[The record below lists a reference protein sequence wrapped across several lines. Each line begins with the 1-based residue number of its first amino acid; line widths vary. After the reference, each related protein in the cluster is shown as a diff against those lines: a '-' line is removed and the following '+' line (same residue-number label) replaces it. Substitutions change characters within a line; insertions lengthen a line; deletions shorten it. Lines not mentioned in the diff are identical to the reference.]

1 MENKNIANNLFLLQR
16 NESNALGYNTNFLA
30 HSYDVDFDI
39 LGKAYEGTGRA
50 YAKLILAI
58 ENNTCTSPNCEYE
71 RKQLKI
77 LKEAPALS
85 IEFMS
90 DLFSQLEVTESPNF
104 DPNNNFKYTVAN
116 SIIREKPG
124 FAKNYGYDVRLNLID
139 DGSQEMVFTGPLL
152 EEPLVINSVA
162 LQTLQQ
168 SGTSIVSDTPDINK
182 LMLALMPQVGLFEPE
197 MVDQEGELTP
207 NAEISEEFILKNVD
221 GTFDYKIIDIG
232 NGLGRNVLQFDMDKI
247 ERKAMPFLNA
257 EIAGI
262 LSSEQNAVALWNVY
276 LAQGTSVEEDDQMVQ
291 NANAA
296 SKSWSYEK
304 DLPLD
309 QNKKKKFEK
318 SFIDYFMNNYIRQ
331 FITNRLPTVTEDAA
345 VFDLQEGRKAKAQK
359 FLQDNKLT

>member
-30 HSYDVDFDI
+30 HSYDVNFDI

-50 YAKLILAI
+50 YAKLSLAI
-58 ENNTCTSPNCEYE
+58 ESNSCTSPNCEYE
-71 RKQLKI
+71 RRQLKM

-90 DLFSQLEVTESPNF
+90 DLFSQLEITESPNF

-116 SIIREKPG
+116 SIITEKPG

-139 DGSQEMVFTGPLL
+139 DGSQEMVFIGPLL
-152 EEPLVINSVA
+152 EQPLIINSVA
-162 LQTLQQ
+162 LQALQQ
-168 SGTSIVSDTPDINK
+168 TGTSIVSDTPDINK

-197 MVDQEGELTP
+197 NVVDGELSP
-207 NAEISEEFILKNVD
+207 NAEIAEEFMLRNVD

-232 NGLGRNVLQFDMDKI
+232 NGLGRNVLQFDMDRI

-257 EIAGI
+257 EVAGV

-296 SKSWSYEK
+296 EKSWSYEK

-309 QNKKKKFEK
+309 QSKKKKFEK
-318 SFIDYFMNNYIRQ
+318 SFIDYFMNNYIKQ
-331 FITNRLPTVTEDAA
+331 FITDRLPTVTQDAA
-345 VFDLQEGRKAKAQK
+345 VFDLEEAKKAKAQK

>member
-16 NESNALGYNTNFLA
+16 NESNALGYNKNFLA
-30 HSYDVDFDI
+30 HGYDVDFDI
-39 LGKAYEGTGRA
+39 LGKAYENTGRS
-50 YAKLILAI
+50 YAKLTIAI
-58 ENNTCTSPNCEYE
+58 ENNNCTSLNCEYE

-90 DLFSQLEVTESPNF
+90 ELFSQLEITESSNF

-116 SIIREKPG
+116 SIITEKPG
-124 FAKNYGYDVRLNLID
+124 FAKNYGYDVKLNLID

-152 EEPLVINSVA
+152 KEPLVINSVA
-162 LQTLQQ
+162 LQSLQQ
-168 SGTSIVSDTPDINK
+168 TGTSIVADTPDINK
-182 LMLALMPQVGLFEPE
+182 LMLAIMPQVGLFEPE
-197 MVDQEGELTP
+197 MVVDGELSP
-207 NAEISEEFILKNVD
+207 NAEISEEFILKNID

-257 EIAGI
+257 EVAGI
-262 LSSEQNAVALWNVY
+262 LASEQNAVALWNVY

-304 DLPLD
+304 DLPLE

-318 SFIDYFMNNYIRQ
+318 SFIDYFMNNYVKQ
-331 FITNRLPTVTEDAA
+331 FITNRLPTVTEGAA
-345 VFDLQEGRKAKAQK
+345 VFDLAEAKKAKAQK

>member
-16 NESNALGYNTNFLA
+16 NESNALGYNENFLK

-50 YAKLILAI
+50 YAKLVLAI
-58 ENNTCTSPNCEYE
+58 ENNTCTSDNCEYE
-71 RKQLKI
+71 RKQLDI
-77 LKEAPALS
+77 LKKAPGMS
-85 IEFMS
+85 IAFMQE
-90 DLFSQLEVTESPNF
+90 LFSQLEEVESPNF

-116 SIIREKPG
+116 SIIRERPG
-124 FAKNYGYDVRLNLID
+124 FSKNYGYDVRLRLID
-139 DGSQEMVFTGPLL
+139 DGSQEMIFTGPLF
-152 EEPLVINSVA
+152 ERPLIINSMALESLSQTGTTIVA
-162 LQTLQQ
+162 E
-168 SGTSIVSDTPDINK
+168 TPDINK
-182 LMLALMPQVGLFEPE
+182 LMLAILPQVGLFEPE
-197 MVDQEGELTP
+197 MVVDGELTP
-207 NAEISEEFILKNVD
+207 NAEIAEEFMLRNVD

-247 ERKAMPFLNA
+247 ERKAMPFVNA

-262 LSSEQNAVALWNVY
+262 LSSEQSAVALWNVY
-276 LAQGTSVEEDDQMVQ
+276 LAQGSSVEEDDQMVQ

-318 SFIDYFMNNYIRQ
+318 SFIDYFMNNYIKQ
-331 FITNRLPTVTEDAA
+331 FITDRLPTVTEDAA
-345 VFDLQEGRKAKAQK
+345 VFDLEEAKKAKAQK

>member
-30 HSYDVDFDI
+30 HSYDVNFDI

-50 YAKLILAI
+50 YAKLSLAI
-58 ENNTCTSPNCEYE
+58 ESNSCTSPNCEYE
-71 RKQLKI
+71 RRQLKM

-90 DLFSQLEVTESPNF
+90 DLFSQLEITESPNF

-116 SIIREKPG
+116 SIITEKPG

-139 DGSQEMVFTGPLL
+139 DGSQEMVFIGPLL
-152 EEPLVINSVA
+152 EQPLIINSVA
-162 LQTLQQ
+162 LQALQQ
-168 SGTSIVSDTPDINK
+168 TGTSIVSDTPDINK

-197 MVDQEGELTP
+197 NVVDGELSP
-207 NAEISEEFILKNVD
+207 NAEIAEEFMLRNVD

-232 NGLGRNVLQFDMDKI
+232 NGLGRNVLQFDMDRI

-257 EIAGI
+257 EVAGV

-296 SKSWSYEK
+296 EKSWSYEK

-309 QNKKKKFEK
+309 QSKKKKFEK
-318 SFIDYFMNNYIRQ
+318 SFIDYFMNNYIKQ
-331 FITNRLPTVTEDAA
+331 FITDRLPTVTEDAA
-345 VFDLQEGRKAKAQK
+345 VFDLEEAKKAKAQK
-359 FLQDNKLT
+359 FIEANKL

>member
-30 HSYDVDFDI
+30 HSYDVNFDI

-50 YAKLILAI
+50 YAKLSLAI
-58 ENNTCTSPNCEYE
+58 ESNSCTSPNCEYE
-71 RKQLKI
+71 RRQLKI

-90 DLFSQLEVTESPNF
+90 DLFSQLEITESPNF

-116 SIIREKPG
+116 SIVTEKPG

-152 EEPLVINSVA
+152 EEPLIINSVA
-162 LQTLQQ
+162 LQALQQ
-168 SGTSIVSDTPDINK
+168 TGTSIVSDTPDINK

-197 MVDQEGELTP
+197 NVVDGELSP
-207 NAEISEEFILKNVD
+207 NAEIAEEFMLRNID
-221 GTFDYKIIDIG
+221 GTFDYEIIDIG
-232 NGLGRNVLQFDMDKI
+232 NGLGRNVLQFDMDRI

-257 EIAGI
+257 EVAGI

-304 DLPLD
+304 DLPLN
-309 QNKKKKFEK
+309 QSKKKKFEK
-318 SFIDYFMNNYIRQ
+318 SFIDYFMNNYIKQ
-331 FITNRLPTVTEDAA
+331 FITNRLPTVTEDGA
-345 VFDLQEGRKAKAQK
+345 VFDLSEAKKAKAQK
-359 FLQDNKLT
+359 FIEDNNL

>member
-30 HSYDVDFDI
+30 HSYDVNFDI

-50 YAKLILAI
+50 YAKLSLAI
-58 ENNTCTSPNCEYE
+58 ESNSCTSPNCEYE
-71 RKQLKI
+71 RRQLKM

-90 DLFSQLEVTESPNF
+90 DLFSQLEITESPNF

-116 SIIREKPG
+116 SIITEKPG

-139 DGSQEMVFTGPLL
+139 DGSQEMVFIGPLL
-152 EEPLVINSVA
+152 EQPLIINSVA
-162 LQTLQQ
+162 LQALQQ
-168 SGTSIVSDTPDINK
+168 TGTSIVSDTPDINK

-197 MVDQEGELTP
+197 NVVDGELSP
-207 NAEISEEFILKNVD
+207 NAEIAEEFMLRNVD

-232 NGLGRNVLQFDMDKI
+232 NGLGRNVLQFDMDRI

-257 EIAGI
+257 EVAGV

-296 SKSWSYEK
+296 EKSWSYEK

-309 QNKKKKFEK
+309 QSKKKKFEK
-318 SFIDYFMNNYIRQ
+318 SFIDYFMNNYIKQ
-331 FITNRLPTVTEDAA
+331 FITDRLPTVTEDAA
-345 VFDLQEGRKAKAQK
+345 VFDLEEAKKAKAQK

>member
-30 HSYDVDFDI
+30 HSYDVNFDI

-50 YAKLILAI
+50 YAKLSLAI
-58 ENNTCTSPNCEYE
+58 ESNSCTSLNCEYE
-71 RKQLKI
+71 RRQLKI

-90 DLFSQLEVTESPNF
+90 DLFSQLEITESPNF

-116 SIIREKPG
+116 SIITEKPG

-152 EEPLVINSVA
+152 EQPLIINSVA
-162 LQTLQQ
+162 LQALQQ
-168 SGTSIVSDTPDINK
+168 TGTSIVSDTPDINK

-197 MVDQEGELTP
+197 NVVDGELSP
-207 NAEISEEFILKNVD
+207 NAEIAEEFMLRNVD

-232 NGLGRNVLQFDMDKI
+232 NGLGRNVLQFDMDRI

-257 EIAGI
+257 EVAGV

-296 SKSWSYEK
+296 EKSWSYEK

-309 QNKKKKFEK
+309 QSKKKKFEK
-318 SFIDYFMNNYIRQ
+318 SFIDYFMNNYIKQ
-331 FITNRLPTVTEDAA
+331 FITDRLPTVTEDAA
-345 VFDLQEGRKAKAQK
+345 VFDLEEAKKAKAQK
-359 FLQDNKLT
+359 FLQDNKLI